1 MKLRSASEMS
11 VSWEWGRKEREG
23 QGRVMEK
30 RGGGGVH
37 GKEGGTDEWRSLGY
51 VNPTYFA
58 LCPQSLP

>member
-1 MKLRSASEMS
+1 MKLQSASEMS

-37 GKEGGTDEWRSLGY
+37 GKEGGVE
-51 VNPTYFA
+51 
-58 LCPQSLP
+58 